1 MTGNVK
7 TLTGEAVSAAGTG
20 PLPEALS
27 AEGRSRLAVGEGS
40 RGLSGRDR
48 GVAAIRPAGAATV
61 QDLLRERARLPAG
74 HPDRAVLRARSIE
87 AGLPL
92 ARRLAATYRGGGEPL
107 DDLCQ
112 VAALALVR
120 AVDAF
125 DPTRQ
130 TAFSSYA
137 VPTIL
142 GALKRHFRDNT
153 WWMRV
158 PRSIQDL
165 AISLGPASAILTQR
179 LGRSPTL
186 AELAVHLSAAEGRV
200 AIARD
205 AWRAR
210 QPGTLDALSAAGGRE
225 QPLIDTIGAADP
237 RLEAVVDRH
246 TLRPLLAALPTRQ
259 RRILALRYFGDLS
272 QAQIAAEVGVSQMR
286 ISRLLAR
293 ALTQLRAGMF
303 TTQSS
308 PPTHAR
314 SPKSYQRAGR

>member
-27 AEGRSRLAVGEGS
+27 AEGRSRPAAGEGS

-48 GVAAIRPAGAATV
+48 GVA
-61 QDLLRERARLPAG
+61 
-74 HPDRAVLRARSIE
+74 
-87 AGLPL
+87 

-165 AISLGPASAILTQR
+165 AISLGRASAILTQR

-210 QPGTLDALSAAGGRE
+210 QPGTLAALSAAGGRE
-225 QPLIDTIGAADP
+225 QPFIDTIGAADP

-246 TLRPLLAALPTRQ
+246 TLRPLLAALPTWR
-259 RRILALRYFGDLS
+259 RRIPALHYFGDLR
-272 QAQIAAEVGVSQMR
+272 QAEIAAEVGVSQMR

-303 TTQSS
+303 TTPSS
-308 PPTHAR
+308 PPTHAG
-314 SPKSYQRAGR
+314 SPESHQRAGR